1 MLNTVNEI
9 YSDILPKSVAD
20 HYGNTRRESKL
31 GKSVRYSLKEDETL
45 NSFGIKKLNDYI
57 HVQKQVLS
65 TLTNEGFFG
74 DTGSLQ
80 VKVESTGTII
90 DIGRKGIRETLGTG
104 KRFATLPRELK
115 LYKLATIR
123 KLPEIIK
130 SLEIVS
136 SDVKN
141 FHGEEKKST
150 FDYFQT
156 NVVIG
161 DIPCNVRVTVK
172 KSDIKNKFWMH
183 YVEIL
188 NEQGLNLPHNSEG
201 INEFPARK
209 DSLTQEVDMRNKKKY
224 SLKDHPDEQA
234 LIDYVNAGIE
244 TKFTDMPPIR
254 DYDKKAKIVRMKSV
268 EELTRQVE
276 QLQQETKL
284 THGKMPDQRDLI
296 NQSTN
301 LVRTLMAGKVKK
313 NLVDMAANNA
323 SQMFTQ
329 IKRGHEE
336 DAIIQAY
343 NTAREL
349 VENIDLVDDAMYT
362 EYKSLR
368 DYLRKTPIKVSDNDK
383 PADYED
389 FRRSQLGRLKL
400 TS

>member
-1 MLNTVNEI
+1 MQISEDSILDRQGLQAPTSDTISINALLDILNEM

-20 HYGNTRRESKL
+20 HYGHTRKESKL
-31 GKSVRYSLKEDETL
+31 GNSVRYSLKEDETL
-45 NSFGIKKLNDYI
+45 NPFGIKKLNDYI
-57 HVQKQVLS
+57 HVQKQVLT
-65 TLTNEGFFG
+65 TLTNDGFFG

-80 VKVESTGTII
+80 VKVESTGAII

-150 FDYFQT
+150 FDYFQA

-161 DIPCNVRVTVK
+161 EIPCNVRVTAK

-209 DSLTQEVDMRNKKKY
+209 ASLTQEVDMRNKKKY
-224 SLKDHPDEQA
+224 SLKDHPDEPA
-234 LIDYVNAGIE
+234 LIG
-244 TKFTDMPPIR
+244 
-254 DYDKKAKIVRMKSV
+254 
-268 EELTRQVE
+268 
-276 QLQQETKL
+276 
-284 THGKMPDQRDLI
+284 
-296 NQSTN
+296 
-301 LVRTLMAGKVKK
+301 
-313 NLVDMAANNA
+313 
-323 SQMFTQ
+323 
-329 IKRGHEE
+329 
-336 DAIIQAY
+336 
-343 NTAREL
+343 
-349 VENIDLVDDAMYT
+349 
-362 EYKSLR
+362 
-368 DYLRKTPIKVSDNDK
+368 
-383 PADYED
+383 
-389 FRRSQLGRLKL
+389 
-400 TS
+400 